1 MLKPILF
8 ITVKSRYYMTTV
20 TSSILLRAIMHPL
33 ESSLQ
38 SVSAD
43 KFQISYKF
51 HSVTSCLGSFLLVEN
66 LLWNITT
73 RLPRTSAKPLHA
85 KMMHQGSFSKRGGGN
100 AL

>member
-1 MLKPILF
+1 MRKPILF

-43 KFQISYKF
+43 KFQISYKLF
-51 HSVTSCLGSFLLVEN
+51 GVLPFSGKSPVVYNNQVTKN
-66 LLWNITT
+66 L
-73 RLPRTSAKPLHA
+73 
-85 KMMHQGSFSKRGGGN
+85 SK
-100 AL
+100 AFAH